1 MRVRLTVDGTPREVE
16 VDLAGGVVRMDG
28 TSLPFR
34 VVETRGKRTVLE
46 LDGVPVT
53 VEGWEPPEGTGEP
66 FPVIVDREQYRVE
79 LLSLEGA
86 GGEGIRAA
94 PTVPSM
100 AEARLVPTSAPTPS
114 SQGGVPVRPPMPGKV
129 LEVRVHEGDKVV
141 RGQPL
146 LVLEAMKMRNE
157 VVSPADG
164 LVRSLRA
171 APGLSVKAKDVL
183 LRIEPEGART
193 G

>member
-1 MRVRLTVDGTPREVE
+1 
-16 VDLAGGVVRMDG
+16 MDG
-28 TSLPFR
+28 ASLPFR
-34 VVETRGKRTVLE
+34 VVETRGKRAELE
-46 LDGVPVT
+46 LDGIPVT
-53 VEGWEPPEGTGEP
+53 VEGWEPPEGPGEP

-79 LLSLEGA
+79 LLSLEGTGA
-86 GGEGIRAA
+86 DGIRPA
-94 PTVPSM
+94 PAVSSAP
-100 AEARLVPTSAPTPS
+100 EARPVPASSPTSS

-164 LVRSLRA
+164 LVRALRA
-171 APGLSVKAKDVL
+171 APGLSVKAKEIL
-183 LRIEPEGART
+183 LRIEPEGTRP